1 MVGPDLQTR
10 SNKSIARVTGLFYL
24 AIIALGIWSEM
35 AVREMLIVP
44 DNGPQTLANIM
55 ASGGLFSLSLV
66 ADIGMILSDIAVG
79 ILLYLLFRQVAPRV
93 ALAAMILRLT
103 QAIVLAANLLF
114 QAAAMVL
121 LRGEHFAE
129 AFGADN
135 LAWAVQALLELQG
148 QGYDL
153 GLIFFGINCLLTAW
167 LIMRSGIAPRL
178 VALGIAASG
187 LVYLSGSG
195 FTLLTG
201 NQPMVITIA
210 YLIPLLAELAF
221 AIWLVFGAR
230 LSTTPRHSQIDVH

>member
-1 MVGPDLQTR
+1 MVGLDQKNR
-10 SNKSIARVTGLFYL
+10 SNKSITRLAGLFYL

-44 DNGPQTLANIM
+44 DNGPQTVANIM
-55 ASGGLFSLSLV
+55 ASGGLFSLSLA

-79 ILLYLLFRQVAPRV
+79 ILLYLLFHQAAPRV

-103 QAIVLAANLLF
+103 QAVVLAANLLF
-114 QAAAMVL
+114 QVAAMTL
-121 LRGEHFAE
+121 LREEHFAE

-135 LAWAVQALLELQG
+135 LAWAVQASLELQG

-153 GLIFFGINCLLTAW
+153 GLVFFGINCLLTAW
-167 LIMRSGIAPRL
+167 LILSSGIAPRL
-178 VALGIAASG
+178 VGLGIAASG

-201 NQPMVITIA
+201 DQPTAITIA
-210 YLIPLLAELAF
+210 YLIPLIAELAF
-221 AIWLVFGAR
+221 AIWLLVGVVPKTNPHR
-230 LSTTPRHSQIDVH
+230 S

>member
-1 MVGPDLQTR
+1 MVGSDQENR
-10 SNKSIARVTGLFYL
+10 SNKSIARVAGLFYL

-35 AVREMLIVP
+35 AVREMLIAT

-55 ASGGLFSLSLV
+55 ASSGLFSLSLA

-79 ILLYLLFRQVAPRV
+79 ILLFLLFRQVAPRV

-114 QAAAMVL
+114 QVAAMVL
-121 LRGEHFAE
+121 LRGEHFAD
-129 AFGADN
+129 AFGAGN

-201 NQPMVITIA
+201 DQPMVITIA
-210 YLIPLLAELAF
+210 YFIPLTAELAF
-221 AIWLVFGAR
+221 AIWLLVGVGLR
-230 LSTTPRHSQIDVH
+230 STPRRSR

>member
-1 MVGPDLQTR
+1 MVGSDQENR

-35 AVREMLIVP
+35 AVREMLIAP

-55 ASGGLFSLSLV
+55 ASSGLFSLSLA
-66 ADIGMILSDIAVG
+66 ADIGMILSDIAVV
-79 ILLYLLFRQVAPRV
+79 IHLYLLFRQVAPRV
-93 ALAAMILRLT
+93 ALAAKIQRLT

-114 QAAAMVL
+114 QVAAMVL
-121 LRGEHFAE
+121 LRGEHFAD

-178 VALGIAASG
+178 VGLGIAASG

-201 NQPMVITIA
+201 DQPTVITIA
-210 YLIPLLAELAF
+210 YLIPLIAELAF
-221 AIWLVFGAR
+221 ATWLLVGAR
-230 LSTTPRHSQIDVH
+230 GRTDQQRA

>member
-1 MVGPDLQTR
+1 MVGLDQEAR
-10 SNKSIARVTGLFYL
+10 SNKSTTRAAGLFYL

-44 DNGPQTLANIM
+44 DNGPQTLANIV
-55 ASGGLFSLSLV
+55 ASSGLFSLSLA
-66 ADIGMILSDIAVG
+66 ADVGMILCDIAVG
-79 ILLYLLFRQVAPRV
+79 IFLYLLFREVAPRV

-114 QAAAMVL
+114 QVAAMVL
-121 LRGEHFAE
+121 LRGEHFPD

-135 LAWAVQALLELQG
+135 LAWAVQALLQLQG

-167 LIMRSGIAPRL
+167 MIMRSTMVPKLVGI
-178 VALGIAASG
+178 GIAASG

-195 FTLLTG
+195 FVLLTG
-201 NQPMVITIA
+201 DQPMVITIA
-210 YLIPLLAELAF
+210 YLIPLIAELAF
-221 AIWLVFGAR
+221 AIWLLVGAR
-230 LSTTPRHSQIDVH
+230 LSTV

>member
-1 MVGPDLQTR
+1 MVGSDLQTR

-24 AIIALGIWSEM
+24 AIIVLGIWSEM
-35 AVREMLIVP
+35 AVRDLLIVP

-79 ILLYLLFRQVAPRV
+79 VLLYLLFRQVAPRV

-114 QAAAMVL
+114 QVAAMVL

-178 VALGIAASG
+178 VGLGIAASG

-195 FTLLTG
+195 FSLLTG
-201 NQPMVITIA
+201 DQPSIITMA
-210 YLIPLLAELAF
+210 YLIPLIAELAF
-221 AIWLVFGAR
+221 AIWLAVGAR
-230 LSTTPRHSQIDVH
+230 GRTAPQHG